1 MFYETPRTKGITGE
15 VNITFSEPIE
25 VPEID
30 LEIIGLKV
38 TEEEIFFI
46 CVSSI
51 FYDDKKIIRKINYRD
66 GLLMNQCLADI
77 FLHKQKK

>member
-1 MFYETPRTKGITGE
+1 MFYETTRTKGITGE

-38 TEEEIFFI
+38 TEEEIFLSVLVVF
-46 CVSSI
+46 
-51 FYDDKKIIRKINYRD
+51 FTMTRR
-66 GLLMNQCLADI
+66 
-77 FLHKQKK
+77 